1 MLKKKLNTVETFYN
15 EGFKI
20 ERNGE
25 VIILTPEE
33 MRLFKELD
41 SALDGRRSVEWF
53 LDEISNSYENATP
66 EEIIKL
72 KAMLDDDD
80 ACYKVNQRFVDY
92 AMDDVGEIERD
103 AIRDELAIAMKAGD
117 CL

>member
-1 MLKKKLNTVETFYN
+1 
-15 EGFKI
+15 
-20 ERNGE
+20 
-25 VIILTPEE
+25 
-33 MRLFKELD
+33 
-41 SALDGRRSVEWF
+41 
-53 LDEISNSYENATP
+53 
-66 EEIIKL
+66 
-72 KAMLDDDD
+72 MLDDDD